1 MFRSSFP
8 ATLAA
13 LAVAS
18 ATSTPPA
25 FAQALPDVPGAA
37 SGVPGAASGVP
48 GAASDVPGAASGVPG
63 AASGVPGAAPG
74 VPPPKPPTAEIQL
87 SALAGGQ
94 GSAWR
99 SDVSGF
105 VGLRFGF
112 RFKDIVAPYLML
124 RAGYGNTDQ
133 RVLELLQL
141 GVQVWAKIGSTRPYA
156 RFGLVHQHEEPWSA
170 VKADP
175 WGALLGV
182 GDGIRHRGGFEGGL
196 GVDIPFKRHKG
207 FELHATVEAVVTGF
221 PDPRGPAVYGGG
233 IAGLGFNYGL

>member
-1 MFRSSFP
+1 MLRP
-8 ATLAA
+8 AFLAPVAA

-18 ATSTPPA
+18 AASAALAQEPP
-25 FAQALPDVPGAA
+25 PPP
-37 SGVPGAASGVP
+37 SPS
-48 GAASDVPGAASGVPG
+48 
-63 AASGVPGAAPG
+63 AAPA
-74 VPPPKPPTAEIQL
+74 PRKPRGTDIQL

-105 VGLRFGF
+105 VGLRFGV

-124 RAGYGNTDQ
+124 RAGYGNVDQ

-141 GVQVWAKIGSTRPYA
+141 GVQVWARIGSTRPYA

-170 VKADP
+170 VKADAF
-175 WGALLGV
+175 GALLGV

-196 GVDIPFKRHKG
+196 GVDIPFKEHKS
-207 FELHATVEAVVTGF
+207 FEVHATIEALVTGF
-221 PDPRGPAVYGGG
+221 PDKRGPAVYGGG
-233 IAGLGFNYGL
+233 IAGVGFNYGL